1 MTLPRLARP
10 APSLAVAAT
19 AASSAVFLLFLAINF
34 GVWQEY
40 WLALGALVAVLA
52 ALHARAAPASAT
64 AAL

>member
-1 MTLPRLARP
+1 M
-10 APSLAVAAT
+10 

-52 ALHARAAPASAT
+52 ALHGRAGPAARLSTSAPYSE
-64 AAL
+64 